1 MLQVELS
8 VWKPYFYFLLSKV
21 FILLICDLFTPHP
34 PTYPPLQVQKDAIE
48 KCNWINISVQKT
60 FVTMPHSVKMYL
72 EGGMCQV
79 LLSFI
84 CLYPPPP
91 APPSHPEHLLKCVL
105 VWTQSTSSLNTHCAS
120 LLVQKNNAG
129 VVAYITVRPQCYG
142 RDKWSL
148 KKKKKKKKKTD
159 HKWSLKF
166 D

>member
-1 MLQVELS
+1 MYDAASWVVCVKAIFLFFNF
-8 VWKPYFYFLLSKV
+8 KGFYFIDLW
-21 FILLICDLFTPHP
+21 FIYPHP
-34 PTYPPLQVQKDAIE
+34 PHQVQKDAIE

-84 CLYPPPP
+84 CLYPPPTSP
-91 APPSHPEHLLKCVL
+91 THPEHLLKCVL

-148 KKKKKKKKKTD
+148 KKKKKKEKKTD